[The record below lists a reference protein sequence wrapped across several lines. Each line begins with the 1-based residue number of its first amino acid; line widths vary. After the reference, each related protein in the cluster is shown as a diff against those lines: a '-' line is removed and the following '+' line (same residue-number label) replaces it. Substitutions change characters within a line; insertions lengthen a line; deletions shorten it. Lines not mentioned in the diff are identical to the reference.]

1 LGEITTKAATGEV
14 RWPPAESAFLLCS
27 LCTASDLIFFLG
39 STASVGTHHLLDRM
53 HRGRNSKRAVP
64 PADGS
69 GCSIEAMPDGILEH
83 ILGFLPAPESV
94 RTCVL
99 ARRWRHLWRF
109 ATGMRVGCG
118 SDDDFLT
125 PVTERREF
133 MDHVLLGGESPLD
146 TCEFKLGEFQHEDVP
161 RVNHWLRH
169 AVMRKVR
176 VFSLNMSPGEAPTP
190 YLELDDQPLA
200 SQHLTRLDLSYV
212 QARNSFLNFSSC
224 PSLENLVLRYCEFW
238 SATKI
243 SSKSLKDLAIISCE
257 ITASASEHSRLQIYA
272 PHLVYLHIDDIEGR
286 TPVLGSMPSLVQAFV
301 RIIDDC
307 EDTCD
312 KLLDNSECGCEYC
325 TTSGNGGDDNHCVL
339 LKGLSEAKDLEL
351 ISSPEM
357 VHLHFPLNYL

>member
-1 LGEITTKAATGEV
+1 LH
-14 RWPPAESAFLLCS
+14 R
-27 LCTASDLIFFLG
+27 ASDGFFVLG
-39 STASVGTHHLLDRM
+39 SAASVGAHHLLDRM
-53 HRGRNSKRAVP
+53 YRGKNSKRAAVP
-64 PADGS
+64 PAGGS

-118 SDDDFLT
+118 GDDDFLT
-125 PVTERREF
+125 PVKERREF
-133 MDHVLLGGESPLD
+133 MDRVLLGGESPLH

-169 AVMRKVR
+169 AMMRKVR

-212 QARNSFLNFSSC
+212 QARNSFLDFSSC

-243 SSKSLKDLAIISCE
+243 SSKSVKDLAIISCE
-257 ITASASEHSRLQIYA
+257 ITASISEHPIPRLRICA
-272 PHLVYLHIDDIEGR
+272 PNLVYLHIDDIEGR
-286 TPVLGSMPSLVQAFV
+286 TPVLDSMPSLVRAFV
-301 RIIDDC
+301 RMIDDC

-312 KLLDNSECGCEYC
+312 KLLDNSQCGCEYC
-325 TTSGNGGDDNHCVL
+325 TTSGNGGDDNHSVV
-339 LKGLSEAKDLEL
+339 LKGLSEATDLEL
-351 ISSPEM
+351 ISSPEL
-357 VHLHFPLNYL
+357 VYLHFPLNYL